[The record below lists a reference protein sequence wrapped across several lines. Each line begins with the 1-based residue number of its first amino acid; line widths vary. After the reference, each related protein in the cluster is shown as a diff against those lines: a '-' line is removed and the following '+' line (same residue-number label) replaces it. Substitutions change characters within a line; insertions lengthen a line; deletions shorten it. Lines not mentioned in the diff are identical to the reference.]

1 MRQLEAVCIRQRS
14 VVVST
19 AVDEDDRGLGRLGR
33 HPPRTQRD
41 RPVGRPKLHR
51 FKGDAVVP
59 WGLDEG
65 EPIRS
70 GSKKRWGGE
79 NERGYRNDSRGPAD
93 DHDRKDGSAR
103 AACVTYLARMSAPPP

>member
-1 MRQLEAVCIRQRS
+1 MAYEIMRQLEAVCIRQRS

-41 RPVGRPKLHR
+41 RLVGRPELDR

-59 WGLDEG
+59 WRLD
-65 EPIRS
+65 
-70 GSKKRWGGE
+70 
-79 NERGYRNDSRGPAD
+79 DA
-93 DHDRKDGSAR
+93 
-103 AACVTYLARMSAPPP
+103 